1 MSLLEVRN
9 ISRFDGRNLV
19 LNDISFDQ
27 QHRQKL
33 AIAGETGSGKST
45 LVKIIAGFIQPDN
58 GSVFYNGERVLGPLE
73 KLIAGHPKIGYL
85 SQHFEL
91 RNNYIID
98 DLLDYSNKLTRPEAD
113 KIFEI
118 CQIDHLLR
126 RKTTQLSGG
135 EKQRVA
141 LARLL
146 VTNPSLLI
154 LDEPYSNLD
163 LIHRHVIKKVIEDLS
178 EEFDITCTLIS
189 HEPEDVLSW
198 ADELMII
205 KDGSI
210 VCKGSPK
217 ELYENPS
224 DLYTAG
230 LLGAYYVLNELNLK
244 ALGIFDQQQ
253 PEEFNSLNLQDGLDK
268 MNSSAEKM
276 NISAETISLKSKVFR
291 PEHFIICNESEDADL
306 SNPSLKNFIHAEI
319 TGVNYYGHYYEYI
332 LSANGQRLSCYTKDE
347 KYNKGSF
354 VKIRLSQNR

>member
-9 ISRFDGRNLV
+9 ISRFDGRNQV

-58 GSVFYNGERVLGPLE
+58 GRVIYNGERVLGPLE
-73 KLIAGHPKIGYL
+73 KLIAGHSKIGYL

-113 KIFEI
+113 KIFQV

-205 KDGSI
+205 KDGRI

-217 ELYENPS
+217 ELYKNPS

-230 LLGAYYVLNELNLK
+230 LLGTYYVLNERNLK
-244 ALGIFDQQQ
+244 ALGILGPQQ
-253 PEEFNSLNLQDGLDK
+253 PEEMISLNVQERLDQ
-268 MNSSAEKM
+268 MNPSAETM
-276 NISAETISLKSKVFR
+276 NDSAETINIKSKVFR
-291 PEHFIICNESEDADL
+291 PEHFIICNEPEDADI
-306 SNPSLKNFIHAEI
+306 SNPSRNYFINAEI

-354 VKIRLSQNR
+354 VKIRLRQDR

>member
-9 ISRFDGRNLV
+9 ISRFDGRNQV
-19 LNDISFDQ
+19 LKDISFDQ

-45 LVKIIAGFIQPDN
+45 LVKIIAGYIQPDN
-58 GSVFYNGERVLGPLE
+58 GSVVYRGERVLGPLE

-113 KIFEI
+113 KIFQV

-141 LARLL
+141 LARIL

-198 ADELMII
+198 ANELIII

-210 VCKGSPK
+210 VSKGSPK
-217 ELYENPS
+217 ELYENSP

-230 LLGAYYVLNELNLK
+230 LLGTYYVLNEQNK
-244 ALGIFDQQQ
+244 KELGINDAKH
-253 PEEFNSLNLQDGLDK
+253 SD
-268 MNSSAEKM
+268 
-276 NISAETISLKSKVFR
+276 NISVANIKEDYITDGSADKKNIKSTVFR
-291 PEHFIICNESEDADL
+291 PEHFIICKDVEEAGS
-306 SNPSLKNFIHAEI
+306 STPSSSNFINAEI

-332 LSANGQRLSCYTKDE
+332 LSANGQRISCYTNDE

-354 VKIRLSQNR
+354 VKIRLRQNR

>member
-58 GSVFYNGERVLGPLE
+58 GSVFYNGEKVLGPLE

-113 KIFEI
+113 KIFQV
-118 CQIDHLLR
+118 CQIDHLLS
-126 RKTTQLSGG
+126 RKTSQLSGG

-198 ADELMII
+198 ADELLII
-205 KDGSI
+205 KDGNI
-210 VCKGSPK
+210 VSSGSPK
-217 ELYENPS
+217 DLYQNPS

-230 LLGAYYVLNELNLK
+230 LLGNYYVLNERNLTELGVGNLN
-244 ALGIFDQQQ
+244 Q
-253 PEEFNSLNLQDGLDK
+253 PDNLNNENVSERLNNKDDF
-268 MNSSAEKM
+268 AEKR
-276 NISAETISLKSKVFR
+276 NINYKIFR
-291 PEHFIICNESEDADL
+291 PEHFSIYNKPEEEHI
-306 SNPSLKNFIHAEI
+306 SNSPLINYINAEI
-319 TGVNYYGHYYEYI
+319 TGINYYGHYYEYI
-332 LSANGQRLSCYTKDE
+332 LSANGQQLSCYSNEDNHK
-347 KYNKGSF
+347 KGSF
-354 VKIRLSQNR
+354 VKIRLCQDR

>member
-9 ISRFDGRNLV
+9 ISRNDGRNQV
-19 LNDISFDQ
+19 LDNISFKQ
-27 QHRQKL
+27 EHRQKL

-45 LVKIIAGFIQPDN
+45 LVKVIAGFIQPDH
-58 GSVFYNGERVLGPLE
+58 GEVIFNGERVLGPLE

-98 DLLDYSNKLTRPEAD
+98 DLLDYSNKLSRPEAN
-113 KIFEI
+113 KIFQV
-118 CQIDHLLR
+118 CQVDHLLR

-178 EEFDITCTLIS
+178 QEFDITCTLIS

-198 ADELMII
+198 ADELIII
-205 KDGSI
+205 KEGTI
-210 VCKGSPK
+210 VSKGSPR
-217 ELYENPS
+217 ELYENPT
-224 DLYTAG
+224 DHYTAG
-230 LLGAYYVLNELNLK
+230 LLGNFYVLNEINAK
-244 ALGIFDQQQ
+244 HFRVSDNKI
-253 PEEFNSLNLQDGLDK
+253 
-268 MNSSAEKM
+268 
-276 NISAETISLKSKVFR
+276 FR
-291 PEHFIICNESEDADL
+291 PEHFSMSHKIDSEKEFNFEKTNDFENEFVSENKFDGLDAL
-306 SNPSLKNFIHAEI
+306 I
-319 TGVNYYGHYYEYI
+319 TSSVYYGHYYEYI
-332 LSANGQRLSCYTKDE
+332 VTVNGQQLSCYSINE
-347 KYNKGSF
+347 KYKTGDS
-354 VKIRLSQNR
+354 VKISLRMNR

>member
-1 MSLLEVRN
+1 MSSLEVRN
-9 ISRFDGRNLV
+9 ISRFDGRNQV

-45 LVKIIAGFIQPDN
+45 LVKIIAGYIQPDN
-58 GSVFYNGERVLGPLE
+58 GSVVYKGERVLGPLE

-113 KIFEI
+113 KIFQV

-163 LIHRHVIKKVIEDLS
+163 LIHRHVIKNVIEDLS

-198 ADELMII
+198 ADELIII
-205 KDGSI
+205 KDGQI
-210 VCKGSPK
+210 VSKGSPK
-217 ELYENPS
+217 ELYENSP

-230 LLGAYYVLNELNLK
+230 LLGTYYVLNEQNK
-244 ALGIFDQQQ
+244 KELGINNSKQ
-253 PEEFNSLNLQDGLDK
+253 PD
-268 MNSSAEKM
+268 
-276 NISAETISLKSKVFR
+276 NISVANVKKGYTTDCSADTKKIKPTVFR
-291 PEHFIICNESEDADL
+291 PEHFTICKDVEEAD
-306 SNPSLKNFIHAEI
+306 SSKPSGNNFVSAVI
-319 TGVNYYGHYYEYI
+319 TGINYYGHYYEYM
-332 LSANGQRLSCYTKDE
+332 LSANGQQLSCYTNDDDFK
-347 KYNKGSF
+347 KGSV
-354 VKIRLSQNR
+354 VKIRLRQNR